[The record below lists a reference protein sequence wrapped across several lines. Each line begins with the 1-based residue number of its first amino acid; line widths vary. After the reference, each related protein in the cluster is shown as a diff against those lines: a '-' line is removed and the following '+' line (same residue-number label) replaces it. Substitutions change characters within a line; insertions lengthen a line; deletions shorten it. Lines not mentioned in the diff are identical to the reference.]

1 MSKARKSL
9 VFLALGALL
18 YAALTHHLIIIGG
31 RVKVLPKYKWS
42 LDYTIYS
49 TNGQTPRTMIA
60 IEDLRRD
67 GIADLLVEAGELTE
81 AHKELLLS
89 KYENDGDN

>member
-9 VFLALGALL
+9 IFIALGALL
-18 YAALTHHLIIIGG
+18 YVALTHHFIIIDG
-31 RVKVLPKYKWS
+31 RVKTLAKSKWS

-49 TNGQTPRTMIA
+49 THGQTPGNMIA

-67 GIADLLVEAGELTE
+67 GIADLLVEAGKLTE
-81 AHKELLLS
+81 DHKEFLLS
-89 KYENDGDN
+89 KYEEDEED

>member
-9 VFLALGALL
+9 LFIALGALL
-18 YAALTHHLIIIGG
+18 YAALTHHLIIING
-31 RVKVLPKYKWS
+31 RVKVLPKSKWS

-49 TNGQTPRTMIA
+49 TNGQTPRAMIA

-81 AHKELLLS
+81 GQKELLLDS
-89 KYENDGDN
+89 YENDEDN

>member
-9 VFLALGALL
+9 VFIALGALI
-18 YAALTHHLIIIGG
+18 YAALTHHLIIIDG
-31 RVKVLPKYKWS
+31 RVKVLPKSKWS

-49 TNGQTPRTMIA
+49 TNGQTPRAMLA

-67 GIADLLVEAGELTE
+67 GIADLLVEAGDLTE
-81 AHKELLLS
+81 EQKEFLLS
-89 KYENDGDN
+89 KYENDEDD